1 MYPVHMWANWS
12 ERLLRVMYSVVLTL
26 LAPVT
31 VYHLLWRGLQQPA
44 YLRRWG
50 ERYARYPAGAAPEP
64 VHIWLHAVSVG
75 EVNAAAPLVNALL
88 AQRPDS
94 RLLITTFTPTGSER
108 VKALWG
114 ERVEHVYLP
123 FDLACAVRRFL
134 ARFRPEAGLIME
146 TELWPS
152 LLFCCRDAGIPLAI
166 VNARLSE
173 RSLHSYWPLHPL
185 VAYAM
190 ATVRRVAAQ
199 GEADAERFIN
209 LGAAPDNVIVTGNL
223 KYDTHVD
230 ESGIFEFARAFRN
243 HIGTR
248 PVWIAAST
256 HTEEEAFVLD
266 IHQRLSRRWPDLLLL
281 WAPRH
286 IERFQPVVQA
296 ATLAKWKLVTR
307 RLARWPGQRD
317 AIFVIDTLGE
327 LRQFYACADIAF
339 VGGSLSRT
347 GGHNLLE
354 PAAVGV
360 PIVTG
365 PHLHNFSE
373 IARHLHEAGA
383 LRIGEDAVEVGA
395 LLDTLLA
402 DADTRM
408 EMGRAGRALVD
419 AGHGTL
425 QRTLAAIAPVLPAP
439 RHAEPSDAR

>member
-1 MYPVHMWANWS
+1 MLANWS
-12 ERLLRVMYSVVLTL
+12 ERLLRVMYSAVLTL

-31 VYHLLWRGLQQPA
+31 VYHLLWRGFQQPA

-50 ERYARYPAGAAPEP
+50 ERYARYPARSTPEP
-64 VHIWLHAVSVG
+64 VRIWLHAVSVG

-88 AQRPDS
+88 ARGPDA

-108 VKALWG
+108 VEALWG
-114 ERVEHVYLP
+114 ARVEHVYLP
-123 FDLACAVRRFL
+123 FDLPGAVRRFL

-146 TELWPS
+146 TELWPN
-152 LLFCCRDAGIPLAI
+152 LMFCCHDAGIPIAI

-199 GEADAERFIN
+199 GTADAERFIN
-209 LGAAPDNVIVTGNL
+209 LGAAPDKVIVTGNL
-223 KYDTHVD
+223 KYDIHFD
-230 ESGIFEFARAFRN
+230 QAGILEFARVFQARV
-243 HIGTR
+243 GTR

-256 HTEEEAFVLD
+256 HLEEEASVLD
-266 IHQRLSRRWPDLLLL
+266 IHQRLSKRWPDLLLL

-286 IERFQPVVQA
+286 IERFRPVVQA
-296 ATLAKWKLVTR
+296 ATQAKWKLATR
-307 RLARWPGQRD
+307 TTARWPGQQD

-327 LRQFYACADIAF
+327 LGQFYACADIAF

-365 PHLHNFSE
+365 PHLHNFTE
-373 IARHLHEAGA
+373 IARGLHDAGA
-383 LRIGEDAVEVGA
+383 LRIGEDAAEVGT
-395 LLDTLLA
+395 LLETLLA
-402 DADTRM
+402 DADARAA
-408 EMGRAGRALVD
+408 MGQAGCALVD
-419 AGHGTL
+419 AGRGTL
-425 QRTLAAIAPVLPAP
+425 QRTLAAIAPILPAP
-439 RHAEPSDAR
+439 PAEEHTGAQ